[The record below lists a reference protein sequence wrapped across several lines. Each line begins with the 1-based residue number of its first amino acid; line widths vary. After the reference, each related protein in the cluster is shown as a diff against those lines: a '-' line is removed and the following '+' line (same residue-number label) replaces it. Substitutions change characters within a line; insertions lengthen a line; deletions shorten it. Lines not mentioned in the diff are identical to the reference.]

1 MGQGVRMTTMRPH
14 PALPSPP
21 ACGTPAVPPQLIC
34 EAVPESVRAARRFV
48 RAAAAYQEPGT
59 PEDALGT
66 LELLASEL
74 ATNGVRAA
82 RSAPVG
88 ASIRVVVDASWGR
101 ARVEVHDASPRLPY
115 VRPASTLAER
125 GRGMLLVER
134 MAAAWGYSD
143 HAEGKCVWA
152 AVTWR

>member
-1 MGQGVRMTTMRPH
+1 MTNMRPH

-21 ACGTPAVPPQLIC
+21 ACGAPAVPPQLIC

-48 RAAAAYQEPGT
+48 RAAAAYQEPAT

-74 ATNGVRAA
+74 ATNGIRHAA
-82 RSAPVG
+82 RSAPPG

-115 VRPASTLAER
+115 VRPTSTLAER
-125 GRGMLLVER
+125 GRGLLLVCR
-134 MAAAWGYSD
+134 MAAAWGYVD
-143 HAEGKCVWA
+143 RADGKCVWA
-152 AVTWR
+152 AVTW